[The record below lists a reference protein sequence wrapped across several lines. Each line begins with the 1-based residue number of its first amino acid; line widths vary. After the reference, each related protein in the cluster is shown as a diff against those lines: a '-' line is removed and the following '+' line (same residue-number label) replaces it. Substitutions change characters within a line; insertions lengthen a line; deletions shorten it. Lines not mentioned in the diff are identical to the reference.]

1 MVIFIFVVSGVIGV
15 SLEKVYKNPCDSPP
29 PREDTVVVISL
40 IVLRFY
46 LTACE

>member
-1 MVIFIFVVSGVIGV
+1 MVIFVFVLLGVIGV
-15 SLEKVYKNPCDSPP
+15 RLEMVYKNPCDSPP

-46 LTACE
+46 LRACE